1 MTLRIAQKI
10 GKPTG
15 MTWRCIGCGAIPL
28 SGTQASV
35 IASPY
40 GVPQAVACAACCQRA
55 TADPKYRQALEI
67 CAASGVPYRQI
78 ERVFAGI
85 GVFEVPAT
93 PEGIDD
99 AIGLPAGS
107 VAAAA
112 AALRGGR

>member
-1 MTLRIAQKI
+1 
-10 GKPTG
+10 

-28 SGTQASV
+28 PGTLASV

-55 TADPKYRQALEI
+55 AADPQFRRALEV
-67 CAASGVPYRQI
+67 CAASGVPYGQI
-78 ERVFAGI
+78 ERIFAGI
-85 GVFEVPAT
+85 GVANVPIT
-93 PEGIDD
+93 GEGIDD
-99 AIGLPAGS
+99 AIGLPVGS